1 MKTNKKLRS
10 IALVSVALI
19 LCLIVISSTA
29 SAATLNV
36 GPKEKYKTIQ
46 NAVNAAH
53 EGDTIIVNSGTY
65 RENVHITKNSLKI
78 LGKGYPKVDGFTDIT
93 DPYGQ
98 YGQHDI
104 NINGFSITKD
114 GIDLGGLAVYGQIIR
129 NNYFYSCGASIAG
142 DMANNNLIKN
152 NDFTKGG
159 IVLSDSGVE
168 IIGNKIKNTDIG
180 ILLGQGAGSG
190 SSAGISKNKIT
201 GCNVGIEFYGE
212 SSAGIYDNYFNN
224 KKNIVFDST
233 WNGDVSFWNTTKT
246 SDYNIVLGPYIGGN
260 FWGAPNGKGFSQ
272 TASDKNYDGIADSS
286 YAIDSENIDYLPL
299 VAIKAPVASF
309 RMSKSSGKVPLT
321 VKFTDMSKGVNMTE
335 KWSFGDGAT
344 STLKN
349 PSHKYTKTG
358 KFKVTLTETNKIG
371 RNSKS
376 QFVTV
381 TK

>member
-1 MKTNKKLRS
+1 MKTNKK
-10 IALVSVALI
+10 VALI
-19 LCLIVISSTA
+19 SAVMILFLIIVSSTA

-46 NAVNAAH
+46 NAMNHAQ

-65 RENVHITKNSLKI
+65 HETVNITTSSLTI
-78 LGKGYPKVDGFTDIT
+78 LGKGYPKVDGFTDLT

-104 NINGFSITKD
+104 NINGFSIMKN
-114 GIDLGGLAVYGQIIR
+114 GIDLSGLGSSGQIIR
-129 NNYFYSCGASIAG
+129 NNYFYSCGAYLIGEMSSG
-142 DMANNNLIKN
+142 TIKN

-159 IVLSDSGVE
+159 IVLSDSSVE
-168 IIGNKIKNTDIG
+168 IIGNKIKNADIG
-180 ILLGQGAGSG
+180 ILLSEGAGGGTSASISG
-190 SSAGISKNKIT
+190 NKIT
-201 GCNVGIEFYGE
+201 GCNVGIEFYRN
-212 SSAGIYDNYFNN
+212 SAGGIYNNYFSN
-224 KKNIVFDST
+224 KKNIVFDSS
-233 WNGDVSFWNTTKT
+233 WNGEVSSWNTSKT
-246 SDYNIVLGPYIGGN
+246 PDSNIVLGPYIGGN
-260 FWGAPNGKGFSQ
+260 FWGSPNGKGFSQ

-286 YAIDSENIDYLPL
+286 YALNCKNTDYLPL

-309 RMSKSSGKVPLT
+309 KMSKSSGKVPLT
-321 VKFTDMSKGVNMTE
+321 VKFTDTSKGVNMTE
-335 KWSFGDGAT
+335 KWSFGDGVT

-349 PSHKYTKTG
+349 PSHKYTKNG

-371 RNSKS
+371 SNSKS

>member
-1 MKTNKKLRS
+1 MKINKKMVL
-10 IALVSVALI
+10 ISVALI

-29 SAATLNV
+29 SAATLKV

-46 NAVNAAH
+46 KAVNAAQ

-65 RENVHITKNSLKI
+65 RENVNITKSSLTI
-78 LGKGYPKVDGFTDIT
+78 LGKGYPKVDGFTDLT

-104 NINGFSITKD
+104 NINGFSIMKN
-114 GIDLGGLAVYGQIIR
+114 GIDLSGLGSTGQIIR
-129 NNYFYSCGASIAG
+129 NNYFYSCDAYLIGEMSSG
-142 DMANNNLIKN
+142 TIKN

-159 IVLSDSGVE
+159 IVLSDTSVE
-168 IIGNKIKNTDIG
+168 IIGNKIKNADIG
-180 ILLGQGAGSG
+180 IILSEGAGGGTSASISG
-190 SSAGISKNKIT
+190 NKIT
-201 GCNVGIEFYGE
+201 DCDVGIEFYRD
-212 SSAGIYDNYFNN
+212 SAGGIYNNYFSN
-224 KKNIVFDST
+224 KKNIVFDSS
-233 WNGDVSFWNTTKT
+233 WNGEVSSWNTTKT
-246 SDYNIVLGPYIGGN
+246 PDYNIVLGPYIAGN
-260 FWGAPNGKGFSQ
+260 FWGSPNGKGFSQ

-286 YAIDSENIDYLPL
+286 YVIDSENIDYLPL

-309 RMSKSSGKVPLT
+309 KMSKSSGKVPLT
-321 VKFTDMSKGVNMTE
+321 VKFTDTSKGVNMTE

-349 PSHKYTKTG
+349 PSHKYTKVG

-371 RNSKS
+371 SSSKS
-376 QFVTV
+376 QFVKV

>member
-1 MKTNKKLRS
+1 MKINKKVVL
-10 IALVSVALI
+10 ISVALI

-29 SAATLNV
+29 SAATLKV

-46 NAVNAAH
+46 KAVNAAH

-65 RENVHITKNSLKI
+65 RENVNITKSSLTI

-104 NINGFSITKD
+104 NINGFSIMKY

-129 NNYFYSCGASIAG
+129 NNYFYSCDAIIAG

-159 IVLSDSGVE
+159 IVLSDAGVE
-168 IIGNKIKNTDIG
+168 ITGNKIKNTDIG
-180 ILLGQGAGSG
+180 IFLGQGAGSG
-190 SSAGISKNKIT
+190 SGGGISKNKIT
-201 GCNVGIEFYGE
+201 GCNIGIEFYGE
-212 SSAGIYDNYFNN
+212 SSADIYDNYFSN

-233 WNGDVSFWNTTKT
+233 WNADVSSWNTTKT
-246 SDYNIVLGPYIGGN
+246 PDYNIVLGPYIAGN
-260 FWGAPNGKGFSQ
+260 FWGSPNGKGFSQ
-272 TASDKNYDGIADSS
+272 TAFDKNYDGIADSS
-286 YAIDSENIDYLPL
+286 YAINSKNIDYLPL

-309 RMSKSSGKVPLT
+309 KMSKSSGKAPLT
-321 VKFTDMSKGVNMTE
+321 VKFTDTSKGVNMTE

-349 PSHKYTKTG
+349 PSHKYKKIG
-358 KFKVTLTETNKIG
+358 KFKVTLTETNKVG
-371 RNSKS
+371 SSSKS
-376 QFVTV
+376 QLVKV

>member
-1 MKTNKKLRS
+1 MKTNKK
-10 IALVSVALI
+10 VALI
-19 LCLIVISSTA
+19 SAVMILFLIIVSSTA

-46 NAVNAAH
+46 NAMDHAQ
-53 EGDTIIVNSGTY
+53 EGDTIIVKSGTY
-65 RENVHITKNSLKI
+65 HETVNITTSSLTI

-104 NINGFSITKD
+104 NINGFSITRS
-114 GIDLGGLAVYGQIIR
+114 GIDLGGLGATGQIIR
-129 NNYFYSCGASIAG
+129 NNYFYSCDAYLCGEMSSG
-142 DMANNNLIKN
+142 TIKN

-159 IVLSDSGVE
+159 IVLSDTGVE
-168 IIGNKIKNTDIG
+168 ITGNKIRNADVG
-180 ILLGQGAGSG
+180 ILLSQAAGSG
-190 SSAGISKNKIT
+190 TSADISGNKIT
-201 GCNVGIEFYGE
+201 DCDVGIKFFRD
-212 SSAGIYDNYFNN
+212 SAGGIYNNYFSN
-224 KKNIVFDST
+224 KKNIEFDT
-233 WNGDVSFWNTTKT
+233 EWNSEPNTWNTTKT
-246 SDYNIVLGPYIGGN
+246 PDYNIVLGPYIGGN

-272 TASDKNYDGIADSS
+272 TASDKNYDGIADSP
-286 YAIDSENIDYLPL
+286 YIMDSKNTDYLPL

-309 RMSKSSGKVPLT
+309 KMSKLSGKVPLT
-321 VKFTDMSKGVNMTE
+321 VKFTDTSKGVNMTE

-371 RNSKS
+371 RSSKS
-376 QFVTV
+376 QFVKV